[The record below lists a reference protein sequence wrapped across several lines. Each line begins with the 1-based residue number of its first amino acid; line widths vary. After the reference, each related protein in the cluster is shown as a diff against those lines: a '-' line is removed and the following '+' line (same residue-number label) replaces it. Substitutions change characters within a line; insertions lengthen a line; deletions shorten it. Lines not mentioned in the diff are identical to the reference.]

1 MSVAELIGKFNRRH
15 KAALCATLICVGL
28 ILLLSHLGIRSVLG
42 IALLGMAFSWALGS
56 NSRLVHWLL
65 FAFGLLL
72 LFNAALDGYYWPKT
86 KAEQIDAQNSI
97 IKGDHTSREIDRDQM
112 QTDRELEAQAIKEGN
127 QEGLRQAGKSY
138 EEDSHRYIV
147 DDPAAIRK
155 DEEELRRLEGK
166 SLLRREVEVD
176 WDSILGGLLLFSSG
190 LGLLIGIRPSVHS
203 SSKTEIGGQSVR
215 IAAVAALL
223 LVPVA
228 FAQNTK
234 PRVFIASNHA
244 WSSTASVTAVSH
256 TAGSATENG
265 SVDSLGNVSVRG
277 TENSTTV
284 GTASEHANGVEYST
298 TPKLA
303 AELMRTCPGVA
314 VTSDIRNA
322 DYVVEFGGSRVGEVA
337 PLYGILRHN
346 ASVAV
351 FLPNGDAVLAKSDR
365 TLEGAMQDVCKA
377 IVSASGGQ
385 LLPGG
390 LAPRARIAL
399 AHESTSDVAGILKK
413 GSSCPGIPITEN
425 GSETDYRLTVT
436 RPTGRSNERFSFILM
451 DPNGER
457 ISEVWANSLDSALET
472 ICPAVEKDIAAHNPK
487 QQRPNLPNS
496 GASGRIET
504 KSVEQRTEVNATN
517 LSSAQATV
525 SLLSSPDSAEIYIDG
540 EFIGNAPAT
549 LRLSPGKHLIR
560 VALTGYKD
568 WSREITTLAGSEVHL
583 TANLVN

>member
-215 IAAVAALL
+215 IAAVA
-223 LVPVA
+223 
-228 FAQNTK
+228 
-234 PRVFIASNHA
+234 
-244 WSSTASVTAVSH
+244 
-256 TAGSATENG
+256 

-399 AHESTSDVAGILKK
+399 AHEST
-413 GSSCPGIPITEN
+413 
-425 GSETDYRLTVT
+425 
-436 RPTGRSNERFSFILM
+436 
-451 DPNGER
+451 
-457 ISEVWANSLDSALET
+457 
-472 ICPAVEKDIAAHNPK
+472 
-487 QQRPNLPNS
+487 LPWHS
-496 GASGRIET
+496 
-504 KSVEQRTEVNATN
+504 
-517 LSSAQATV
+517 
-525 SLLSSPDSAEIYIDG
+525 Y
-540 EFIGNAPAT
+540 
-549 LRLSPGKHLIR
+549 H
-560 VALTGYKD
+560 
-568 WSREITTLAGSEVHL
+568 
-583 TANLVN
+583 